1 MVSNSPKQHF
11 HSVDLSPEQ
20 INNNKEV
27 EDIRSSQ
34 KGTVYLQYCRIF
46 CFISVIIQK
55 DVWKDSLFPPPIF
68 W

>member
-55 DVWKDSLFPPPIF
+55 DV
-68 W
+68 